1 MYHVCEYMIFFIY
14 LCPSHLYIYFAWL
27 SVCLYPINVKTN
39 ELIRSKFCVGPHMT
53 PRKVYGCSILQNFFE
68 FCKILKMH
76 EKYYEIRET
85 FLFLFYFAERENAL
99 QIKPQLKVE
108 IEDGR

>member
-1 MYHVCEYMIFFIY
+1 
-14 LCPSHLYIYFAWL
+14 
-27 SVCLYPINVKTN
+27 
-39 ELIRSKFCVGPHMT
+39 
-53 PRKVYGCSILQNFFE
+53 
-68 FCKILKMH
+68 MH